1 MLKRL
6 TLIVLLLIGIAKG
19 EPQDLRIVSTRAYA
33 HGDLD
38 RRIYLEIKVRNNGKT
53 TDRDSLVT
61 MKFQP
66 LAPIGYKASG
76 FEAYYFHESDM
87 EVGELKPGQT
97 RTLVYATP
105 YFAAQD
111 FSQSTGSF
119 PTYVQSPGSGS
130 TQGNVRYWAKVH

>member
-1 MLKRL
+1 MKRL
-6 TLIVLLLIGIAKG
+6 AIIFLLLLTSSEAAP
-19 EPQDLRIVSTRAYA
+19 EDLRIVGTRAYA

-38 RRIYLEIKVRNNGKT
+38 RRIYLEVRVRNNGKT
-53 TDRDSLVT
+53 TDRDSIVT